1 MILLVELTG
10 YTDAGTS
17 AVYRYS
23 TAEFNTSPGDSPSN
37 THYEPRVVDPGSI
50 SRKMTDLAR
59 NSPRGEVGYGEIVL
73 ANGDGELD
81 DLFGDG
87 LVSFRERGVRVL
99 MVEAGA
105 AYSTAEVMLSAVI
118 AQAELSRDAVS
129 VSIKDASYTL
139 ASAHQ
144 TTTFAGTNSLPA
156 GVEGVADLLGKVKP
170 LLYGKGLKI
179 EPPCVNTSK
188 LIYQISAR
196 ALQSVDGV
204 YDGGAALTAGATY
217 ADQAAMEATAP
228 SAGQYRAWLAG
239 GMIRLGSSLVYGLTV
254 DATAD
259 TSGNS
264 TAAQLIKTLALAR
277 GWSSGDISSSDVT
290 ALDALNAS
298 VCGLWIDDS
307 RSTLDAMDLI
317 AQSVGACYWVDRLGV
332 LRMARLDLPSGTSV
346 ETIAPWKFATVAQV
360 TSGQDVP
367 SGTAR
372 IKYAHYGRAQ
382 SRAELAGSVSDAD
395 AADLAQ
401 EWRVSTYSATPSP
414 NPHKRL
420 QTIERETALTSKS
433 AADTESQRLQE
444 LWAAPRRVHECSGVR
459 LIEDTAL
466 TIDLNAVVGFR
477 WDRYGYALD
486 SDTLRRVVGVTFYL
500 RNLRC
505 DLTLWGS

>member
-1 MILLVELTG
+1 MTILVELTG
-10 YTDAGTS
+10 YTDAST
-17 AVYRYS
+17 AVVYRYG
-23 TAEFNTSPGDSPSN
+23 TAGYCTAPTDTPASS
-37 THYEPRVVDPGSI
+37 HYESRVIDPGSI
-50 SRKMTDLAR
+50 TRKMTDLAR
-59 NSPRGEVGYGEIVL
+59 SNPRGEVGYGEIVL
-73 ANGDGELD
+73 NNGDGGLD
-81 DLFGDG
+81 TLFGSG
-87 LVSFRERGVRVL
+87 TVSFRERGVRVL
-99 MVEAGA
+99 MVEDGA
-105 AYSTAEVMLSAVI
+105 AYSTATVLLSAVI
-118 AQAELSRDAVS
+118 AQVELARDVVT

-170 LLYGKGLKI
+170 LLYGKGYKI
-179 EPPCVNTSK
+179 QPPCNNTSK

-217 ADQAAMEATAP
+217 ADQAAMELTAP

-259 TSGNS
+259 TAGNS

-277 GWSSGDISSSDVT
+277 GWASGDISAADVS
-290 ALDALNAS
+290 ALDALNSA
-298 VCGLWIDDS
+298 VCGVWIDDS
-307 RSTLDAMDLI
+307 RTTLDAMDLI
-317 AQSVGACYWVDRLGV
+317 AASVGACYWVDRLGV

-346 ETIAPWKFATVAQV
+346 ETIAPWKFSQV
-360 TSGQDVP
+360 VQATSGQDVP
-367 SGTAR
+367 TETVR
-372 IKYAHYGRAQ
+372 IKYAHYGQAQ
-382 SRAELAGSVSDAD
+382 NRSELAGTVTDAD

-420 QTIERETALTSKS
+420 QTIERDTALTAKS
-433 AADTESQRLQE
+433 AADTEAQRLQA
-444 LWAAPRRVHECSGVR
+444 LWAAPRRVHECSDVR
-459 LIEDTAL
+459 LIEDVAL
-466 TIDLNAVVGFR
+466 TLDLNAVVGFR

-500 RNLRC
+500 RDLRC

>member
-1 MILLVELTG
+1 MILLIELTG

-23 TAEFNTSPGDSPSN
+23 TAAYNTQPGDSPAN
-37 THYEPRVVDPGSI
+37 THYEPRVIDPGAI
-50 SRKMTDLAR
+50 SRKMTDLSR

-73 ANGDGELD
+73 ANGDGGLD
-81 DLFGDG
+81 TLFGDG
-87 LVSFRERGVRVL
+87 VTSFRERQVRVL
-99 MVEAGA
+99 MVDADA
-105 AYSTAEVMLSAVI
+105 AYSTAEVLLVAVI
-118 AQAELSRDAVS
+118 VQAELSRDTVS
-129 VSIKDASYTL
+129 VSIKDGSYIL

-144 TTTFAGTNSLPA
+144 TTVYAGTNSLPA
-156 GVEGVADLLGKVKP
+156 GVEGVDDIKGKVKP
-170 LLYGKGLKI
+170 MLYGKGLKI
-179 EPPCVNTSK
+179 QPPCVNTSK

-264 TAAQLIKTLALAR
+264 TAAQLIKTVALAR
-277 GWSSGDISSSDVT
+277 GWPSGDISASDVA
-290 ALDALNAS
+290 ALDTANSS
-298 VCGLWIDDS
+298 VLGIWVDDS
-307 RSTLDAMDLI
+307 RTTLDAMDLL
-317 AQSVGACYWVDRLGV
+317 AQSVGACYWVDRLGI

-346 ETIAPWKFATVAQV
+346 ETIAPWKFSSVAQV

-367 SGTAR
+367 AGTAR
-372 IKYAHYGRAQ
+372 IKYARYGQAQ
-382 SRAELAGSVSDAD
+382 SRTELAGTVTDAD

-420 QTIERETALTSKS
+420 QTIERDTALTSK
-433 AADTESQRLQE
+433 ANADTESQRLQE
-444 LWAAPRRVHECSGVR
+444 LWAAPRRVHECTSVR
-459 LIEDTAL
+459 LIEDNAL
-466 TIDLNAVVGFR
+466 NLDLNAVVGFR
-477 WDRYGYALD
+477 WDRYGFSLD
-486 SDTLRRVVGVTFYL
+486 TDTLRRVVGLTFYF
-500 RNLRC
+500 RDLRC
-505 DLTLWGS
+505 DLTLWGA